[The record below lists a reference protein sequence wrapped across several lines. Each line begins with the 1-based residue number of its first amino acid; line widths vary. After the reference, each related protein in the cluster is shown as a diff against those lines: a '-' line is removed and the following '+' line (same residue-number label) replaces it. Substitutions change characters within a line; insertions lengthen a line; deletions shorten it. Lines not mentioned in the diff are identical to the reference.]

1 MRRAPVRSIIAP
13 LGLASTMLAALALGG
28 CSSSAIVDQMPTS
41 VGGEPADT
49 PARPTAAYQYPAV
62 HDMPP
67 PRAIPT
73 MSEEQEFKE
82 EKDLAK
88 VRDKQEART
97 GEDKPAAKPVKKKPE
112 TADTGQAPNSRN
124 GSQDGAPT
132 KP

>member
-1 MRRAPVRSIIAP
+1 MRRTSDRAILP
-13 LGLASTMLAALALGG
+13 GLAMVFALAVGG
-28 CSSSAIVDQMPTS
+28 CSSSAFEQMPAS

-82 EKDLAK
+82 EKDLAA

-97 GEDKPAAKPVKKKPE
+97 GADKTAAKPAKKKRE
-112 TADTGQAPNSRN
+112 TGDKGQIVNGQGA
-124 GSQDGAPT
+124 GSQDGAKTNP
-132 KP
+132 

>member
-1 MRRAPVRSIIAP
+1 
-13 LGLASTMLAALALGG
+13 MLAALALGG
-28 CSSSAIVDQMPTS
+28 CSSSAIVDQMPAS

-73 MSEEQEFKE
+73 MSEEQEFKQ

-97 GEDKPAAKPVKKKPE
+97 AEDKPAAKPVKKKPE
-112 TADTGQAPNSRN
+112 TADTGQTPNGQN